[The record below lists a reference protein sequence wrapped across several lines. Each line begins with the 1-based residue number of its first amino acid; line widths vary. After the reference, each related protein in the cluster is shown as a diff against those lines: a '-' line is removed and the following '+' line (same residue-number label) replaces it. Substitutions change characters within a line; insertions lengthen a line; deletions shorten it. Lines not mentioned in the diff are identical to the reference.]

1 MSQGLRTCAHPL
13 CEVAS
18 HGPHRRFRGVA
29 SFVRIDLDAGSSA
42 FVKKRFWWHEDP
54 SAIEEQ
60 LAAYAQA
67 SRGKSRQ
74 YGFGRSYA
82 AQEAR
87 VGPYLLGFY
96 LWQG

>member
-42 FVKKRFWWHEDP
+42 FVRKRFWWHEDP

-60 LAAYAQA
+60 LARLCAGFA
-67 SRGKSRQ
+67 RQ
-74 YGFGRSYA
+74 VKTIRVWRSYA

-87 VGPYLLGFY
+87 VGAYLPGFY